1 MNLHQYQQSV
11 LVKTVSQT
19 PAKRQAFTESFLKC
33 SISTLHLD
41 TALVGKY
48 LRMFCLTQNRF
59 GLGFFFFFWFTKNSD
74 LIFSQAKTTCFSKLP
89 VNQKVMCSRCSV
101 CERDLED
108 HFAAIFNG
116 FHEVDS
122 RNFP

>member
-1 MNLHQYQQSV
+1 MNLRQYQQSV

-19 PAKRQAFTESFLKC
+19 PEKRQAFTEIFLKC

-59 GLGFFFFFWFTKNSD
+59 GLGYFFFFFGSR
-74 LIFSQAKTTCFSKLP
+74 KT
-89 VNQKVMCSRCSV
+89 Q
-101 CERDLED
+101 
-108 HFAAIFNG
+108 I
-116 FHEVDS
+116 
-122 RNFP
+122 